1 MTKFITR
8 SMKETK
14 GIVSIFNADSN
25 QISVAE
31 MSMEGIVNTEK
42 FLKQAR
48 KLFND
53 DTNTVVKV
61 EGLTTEVVKRRM
73 SVNDFIKYSEIC

>member
-1 MTKFITR
+1 MTKYVTR
-8 SMKETK
+8 SMRETK
-14 GIVSIFNADSN
+14 GIVSIFNAESN

-48 KLFND
+48 KVFND
-53 DTNTVVKV
+53 DVNTVVKV
-61 EGLTTEVVKRRM
+61 ESLTNNVVKRKM
-73 SVNDFIKYSEIC
+73 TINDFIKYSEIC

>member
-1 MTKFITR
+1 MTKSITR

-31 MSMEGIVNTEK
+31 MRMEGIVNTEK

>member
-1 MTKFITR
+1 MTKYVTR
-8 SMKETK
+8 SMRETK
-14 GIVSIFNADSN
+14 GIVSIFNAESN

-31 MSMEGIVNTEK
+31 MSMEGVVGTDK

-53 DTNTVVKV
+53 DVNTVVKV
-61 EGLTTEVVKRRM
+61 DSLTNNVVKRRM
-73 SVNDFIKYSEIC
+73 SVTNFIKYSEIC

>member
-8 SMKETK
+8 TMRETK
-14 GIVSIFNADSN
+14 GIVSIFNAETN

-31 MSMEGIVNTEK
+31 MSMEGVVGTDK

-53 DTNTVVKV
+53 DVNTVVKV
-61 EGLTTEVVKRRM
+61 DSLTNNVVKRRM
-73 SVNDFIKYSEIC
+73 SVTDFIKYSEIC

>member
-8 SMKETK
+8 SMRETK
-14 GIVSIFNADSN
+14 GIVSIFNAESN

-31 MSMEGIVNTEK
+31 MSMEGVVGTDK

-53 DTNTVVKV
+53 DVNTVVKV
-61 EGLTTEVVKRRM
+61 DSLTNNVVKRRM
-73 SVNDFIKYSEIC
+73 SVTDFIKYSEIC

>member
-8 SMKETK
+8 SMRETK
-14 GIVSIFNADSN
+14 GIVSIFNAETN

-31 MSMEGIVNTEK
+31 MSMEGVVGTDK

-53 DTNTVVKV
+53 DVNTVVKV
-61 EGLTTEVVKRRM
+61 DSLTNNVVKRRM
-73 SVNDFIKYSEIC
+73 SVTDFIKYSEIC

>member
-8 SMKETK
+8 SMKETT

-61 EGLTTEVVKRRM
+61 EGLTMKVVKRRM

>member
-1 MTKFITR
+1 MTKYVTR
-8 SMKETK
+8 SMRETK
-14 GIVSIFNADSN
+14 GIVSIFNAESN

-31 MSMEGIVNTEK
+31 MSIEGVVGTEK

-53 DTNTVVKV
+53 DVNTVVKV
-61 EGLTTEVVKRRM
+61 DSLTNNVVKRKM

>member
-31 MSMEGIVNTEK
+31 MSMEGIVNAEK

>member
-8 SMKETK
+8 SMRETK
-14 GIVSIFNADSN
+14 GIVSIFNAETN

-31 MSMEGIVNTEK
+31 MCMEGVVGTDK

-53 DTNTVVKV
+53 DANTVVKV
-61 EGLTTEVVKRRM
+61 DSLTNNVVKRRM
-73 SVNDFIKYSEIC
+73 SIADFIKYSEIC

>member
-1 MTKFITR
+1 
-8 SMKETK
+8 MKETK

-31 MSMEGIVNTEK
+31 MSMEGIVNAEK